1 MRPPRRVTVAAIL
14 IGIAVLLPTTA
25 WYISG
30 SREASRRAAAL
41 TAGAEHEL
49 REEIEREARRLGTRL
64 DDLRRQESN
73 RPFFHYQTLYR
84 DPRGAAQGLA
94 VTPSP
99 LVSGTT
105 DPLIRAHFQIDETG
119 LVTLPTVSERFP
131 ELSSDADFVAFCAL
145 LTELQNAVMMDE
157 KIGSGGDTDDERVVI
172 LTDREWQQIRSAE
185 TVYATITGRLDPAA
199 PGDDA
204 KGTEPG
210 RVAIRVRPLTWHTM
224 VLGSGPTLAALRE
237 VHTPSGI
244 LIQGFAISSRVVR
257 ERLDGSPLSP
267 RFSSGPSASTEAVNS
282 QVADT
287 GWILEAD
294 LETALRPARAEGR
307 AIIHAFRLNF
317 AVTASAILLAAA
329 ALLWIVFQTDR
340 LARQRARFA
349 AAAAHELRTPLS
361 GLLLHA
367 EMLAQNLGDP
377 EHRSRYAEI
386 VSSEAER
393 LARVVGNMLDLSRL
407 ERGAVLA
414 HPVPGDLGTAVAAC
428 IEHSRAHLEDLGV
441 SVSTDIQPD
450 LPPAIFDNDALRQI
464 LDNLLDN
471 AEKHTR
477 TAEPRRVE
485 VRVAAKD
492 GVETVEVRDN
502 GPGVPRHARR
512 ALFRPFA
519 RQREAQNTPGL
530 GLGLA
535 LARSLARAQG
545 GGLDLDPEGGPG
557 AAFILTVPMAPE
569 DMRAAKSGHRVP
581 GYNP

>member
-1 MRPPRRVTVAAIL
+1 MRPPRRVSLAAIL

-30 SREASRRAAAL
+30 SRDACRRAAAL
-41 TAGAEHEL
+41 TAGAENEL
-49 REEIEREARRLGTRL
+49 RNEIEREAQRLGTRL

-84 DPRGAAQGLA
+84 DPKGAAQGLA

-105 DPLIRAHFQIDETG
+105 DPLIWAHFQIDEIG

-157 KIGSGGDTDDERVVI
+157 KIGSDTDDERVLI

-185 TVYATITGRLDPAA
+185 TVYATITGRMDPAA

-204 KGTEPG
+204 KGGEPG

-224 VLGSGPTLAALRE
+224 VLGSGPALAALRE

-244 LIQGFAISSRVVR
+244 LIQGFAIASRVVR
-257 ERLDGSPLSP
+257 ERLDESSLAP
-267 RFSSGPSASTEAVNS
+267 RFSPAPSAATEAANS
-282 QVADT
+282 LVADT

-307 AIIHAFRLNF
+307 AIIHAFRINF
-317 AVTASAILLAAA
+317 AVTSSAILLAAA

-361 GLLLHA
+361 GLLLHS

-377 EHRSRYAEI
+377 EQRSRYAET

-393 LARVVGNMLDLSRL
+393 LGRVVGNMLDLSRL

-414 HPVPGDLGTAVAAC
+414 HPVPGDLGTAVATC

-441 SVSTDIQPD
+441 SVSTDIQPG

-477 TAEPRRVE
+477 TAEPRRIE
-485 VRVAAKD
+485 VRVAAK
-492 GVETVEVRDN
+492 GGFGTVEVRDN

-512 ALFRPFA
+512 TLFRPFA
-519 RQREAQNTPGL
+519 RLREAQNIPGL

-545 GGLDLDPEGGPG
+545 GDLDLDLEGGPG
-557 AAFILTVPMAPE
+557 AAFILTVPMAPA
-569 DMRAAKSGHRVP
+569 DMPAARFGRRVP